1 MSRIA
6 GNKGSGGSNFYHS
19 ARSIGI
25 ATGTLNYQALAHKL
39 VLDRNI
45 AGIRYYVG
53 KVSGEIFRVVQQEK
67 FLSKLRAQ
75 GVDITLG
82 RVERRATDSD
92 QNPIIGRL
100 KKLAEGERRTE
111 KLIESDTP
119 GQLRALPNFGALKMA
134 VPDSVLDFGKLQT
147 RVRESEIVIE
157 QMRESWLHPDMLNT
171 TMLQVGWPGG
181 TLSLKCVGVPN
192 ISKEAEAEI
201 RNTMQQ
207 FSSDCQMMLVWF
219 AGILGSQSVMRSHLN
234 DIAEQGEPFTINTYR
249 PDGRV
254 DSILARVPVDTVVE
268 AFAGAGDFERLY
280 AKAFV
285 VFTYQI
291 WEEVARL
298 KIAKALKVEKPE
310 HVKADL
316 MGDWRHL
323 RNWLVHRNQKLRMTI
338 STRPGYCRTHWIC
351 SRATLVSLL
360 MVSPR

>member
-171 TMLQVGWPGG
+171 TML
-181 TLSLKCVGVPN
+181 
-192 ISKEAEAEI
+192 
-201 RNTMQQ
+201 
-207 FSSDCQMMLVWF
+207 
-219 AGILGSQSVMRSHLN
+219 
-234 DIAEQGEPFTINTYR
+234 
-249 PDGRV
+249 
-254 DSILARVPVDTVVE
+254 
-268 AFAGAGDFERLY
+268 
-280 AKAFV
+280 
-285 VFTYQI
+285 
-291 WEEVARL
+291 
-298 KIAKALKVEKPE
+298 
-310 HVKADL
+310 
-316 MGDWRHL
+316 
-323 RNWLVHRNQKLRMTI
+323 
-338 STRPGYCRTHWIC
+338 
-351 SRATLVSLL
+351 
-360 MVSPR
+360 